1 MIGEY
6 QGVVTRLEQQL
17 QHKIYRVWCGLHQLD
32 LVMKEA
38 FKNLMD
44 GEVVSIMNAW
54 IIHLR
59 SQGKVISEMQATS
72 PKPTTRWVGMGDVCT
87 WLLDK
92 QVALSKLIAE
102 NKLSAKLAPESWWW
116 IVIAGIKGITDH
128 VNPIFIKLQSRELLA
143 AQQADILAKLAADIS
158 TDVGVDGPLN
168 PEELDYIQETA
179 GDNCTCYGC
188 WSVGHEAIVNYLS
201 NLGYMHVRHALNGND
216 LTPQLRHKIISVIA
230 NLVLRILEGI
240 LAIQIEQERKN
251 PPADDLPPVL
261 PHSLV
266 KIRTAELGAILD
278 THLPQ
283 LKHSWDDQSIAN
295 IEDQHRALCAAY
307 RNELALRAA
316 LDKCD
321 GATTF
326 EAGWSIVQGRFND
339 LRDFCG
345 GIATVFPN
353 TDSVKSDFSVQGW
366 EKDGY
371 RKSLT
376 DLSLEGIMHCK
387 QYELLSDLGFK

>member
-1 MIGEY
+1 MGEY

-32 LVMKEA
+32 YVMKEG
-38 FKNLMD
+38 FKDLMD
-44 GEVVSIMNAW
+44 GEVVSIMNSW

-59 SQGKVISEMQATS
+59 MQGNVISEMQATC

-92 QVALSKLIAE
+92 RFALFKLIAE
-102 NKLSAKLAPESWWW
+102 NKLPAKLAPESWWW
-116 IVIAGIKGITDH
+116 IVIAGVKGITDH
-128 VNPIFIKLQSRELLA
+128 VNPIFIKLQSRELLV

-158 TDVGVDGPLN
+158 TDVGADGPLT

-179 GDNCTCYGC
+179 GDDCTCYGR
-188 WSVGHEAIVNYLS
+188 WSVGHGAIVNYLS
-201 NLGYMHVRHALNGND
+201 GLGYMHVRHAINSND
-216 LTPQLRHKIISVIA
+216 LSPQLRHKIISTIA
-230 NLVLRILEGI
+230 NLVLTILEGI
-240 LAIQIEQERKN
+240 LAIQVERDSKI

-266 KIRTAELGAILD
+266 KICTGELGAIVD

-295 IEDQHRALCAAY
+295 IEHQHRALCAAY
-307 RNELALRAA
+307 RNELELGAA

-321 GATTF
+321 SATTF

-353 TDSVKSDFSVQGW
+353 TASAESDFSVLGW

-371 RKSLT
+371 RESLT

-387 QYELLSDLGFK
+387 QYELLLDLGFE